1 MRRSSNRVNEI
12 LHAVTKRVSAHERGD
27 QTYASLYRRTRTEAA
42 DARDVE
48 PASMAPRRQAG
59 DQSREASAA
68 YAIEAPRPAGV
79 ILNASRCDEAGARTG
94 DPNHR
99 RHPWR
104 RSPPVCGH
112 LPPLRGDGA
121 DDATDSASRT
131 RTTRGASADSP
142 SERELPRLQARP
154 SCSHTSSVQR
164 RQTVAR
170 GGDGRPTGHI
180 LLCMGPLPKPQY
192 MICAARCA
200 LGTSSGGT
208 RWPMS
213 LAARCS
219 ASGHVAGGFFTW
231 RSS

>member
-99 RHPWR
+99 RHP
-104 RSPPVCGH
+104 
-112 LPPLRGDGA
+112 
-121 DDATDSASRT
+121 
-131 RTTRGASADSP
+131 
-142 SERELPRLQARP
+142 
-154 SCSHTSSVQR
+154 
-164 RQTVAR
+164 
-170 GGDGRPTGHI
+170 GDGRRLFYHASKLGPVAHTLHRPT
-180 LLCMGPLPKPQY
+180 PP
-192 MICAARCA
+192 
-200 LGTSSGGT
+200 
-208 RWPMS
+208 
-213 LAARCS
+213 
-219 ASGHVAGGFFTW
+219 
-231 RSS
+231 